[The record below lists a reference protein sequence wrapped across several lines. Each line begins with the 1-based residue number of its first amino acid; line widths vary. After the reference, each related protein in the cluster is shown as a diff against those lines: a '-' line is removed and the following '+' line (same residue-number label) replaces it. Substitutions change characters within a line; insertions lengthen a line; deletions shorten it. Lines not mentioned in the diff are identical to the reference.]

1 MGTEHPGC
9 LKVHGSFAHK
19 AVVVPALHLIRA
31 PTMAKN
37 SITSAHAAFFQKY
50 AALLEEC
57 LTLRATQLRSVS
69 SCRKIVQAAREELSY
84 STKTSSVDILSPL
97 RRSYKVW
104 KAHRSQE

>member
-1 MGTEHPGC
+1 MGTDHPGC

-19 AVVVPALHLIRA
+19 AVVAPALHLISA

-37 SITSAHAAFFQKY
+37 SITSAHAAFFEKY

-57 LTLRATQLRSVS
+57 LTLRAARPRSLS
-69 SCRKIVQAAREELSY
+69 SCRKIVQAAREELGY
-84 STKTSSVDILSPL
+84 STKTSSVDIISPL
-97 RRSYKVW
+97 RRSYTAW